1 MEAAGSAETSVPST
15 ELQGVTSQKTGIF
28 IVTAVGISDFEIFP
42 RHGRK
47 HTIRPSSVN
56 YRANIWALRE
66 VGCTHVLASTACGSL
81 QEEIKPGD
89 LVLMQSFI
97 DRCVQLNI
105 KLQVTCVC
113 LYERM

>member
-1 MEAAGSAETSVPST
+1 M
-15 ELQGVTSQKTGIF
+15 TSQKTVIF
-28 IVTAVGISDFEIFP
+28 IVAAVRISYFEIFP

-66 VGCTHVLASTACGSL
+66 VGCTHVLATTACGSL
-81 QEEIKPGD
+81 QEEIKPGN

-97 DRCVQLNI
+97 DRCVQLNVN
-105 KLQVTCVC
+105 L
-113 LYERM
+113 